1 MEFLNEL
8 IRDYC
13 FEHTSDMGDV
23 LAELERY
30 THTNTTAPRM
40 LSGAFQG
47 RFLNLLVKIRQPK
60 KILEIGTFTGYSAIA
75 MAMGLG
81 EGGSLDTIDIDEEK
95 KSIIEDFIARAG
107 LTDKINLHI
116 GDARSILNN
125 LAGPYDFVFID
136 ADKKNYS
143 RYYDI
148 VIDKVS
154 KGGVIL
160 ADNML
165 WSGKV
170 VEEKV
175 DESTQALKDYND
187 KVVRDPRVESI
198 LLPIRDGIMMSVRC

>member
-1 MEFLNEL
+1 
-8 IRDYC
+8 
-13 FEHTSDMGDV
+13 
-23 LAELERY
+23 
-30 THTNTTAPRM
+30 
-40 LSGAFQG
+40 
-47 RFLNLLVKIRQPK
+47 
-60 KILEIGTFTGYSAIA
+60 
-75 MAMGLG
+75 
-81 EGGSLDTIDIDEEK
+81 
-95 KSIIEDFIARAG
+95 G